1 MRKACRG
8 TGEPIIMHG
17 AFRRILLLS
26 ALFSIGIVFSF
37 APAAATLQALQTG
50 MEAPDFSL
58 KSPTNQT
65 KTFADV
71 KGEKL
76 TVLVFWSTWSA
87 KSEKVLARME
97 QLHEKYKAQGLS
109 IVAVNVDEQHVS
121 AETLTRIQE
130 MTGKLNISFP
140 VLIDHDLV
148 VFHDYGVI
156 ALPTTVI
163 VDKDRII
170 RDELSGFPLVG
181 SETMIDFIT
190 TAIEGKKTELV
201 QQKEKYQP
209 KKNALRFYNMAK
221 KMGRSKRMVDSAEMW
236 YRKAAEADPSF
247 VLPHVSLGQL
257 YLQKGD
263 RVSAQASFREAL
275 AREPGNP
282 IALCELGMILL
293 NDGKGNEALPLF
305 ETARKSEDAYAPCYY
320 YTAYAMAKQGNQ
332 KEAARL
338 FDEAEKINPF
348 DYKIFVFRAKTLE
361 EQKDLSGAFVAYKK
375 AMELILQA
383 SERRSL

>member
-1 MRKACRG
+1 
-8 TGEPIIMHG
+8 MHG
-17 AFRRILLLS
+17 AFRRILVLS
-26 ALFSIGIVFSF
+26 TLFSIGIVLSF
-37 APAAATLQALQTG
+37 APAAATLQSLQTG

-76 TVLVFWSTWSA
+76 TVLVFWSTWSS

-140 VLIDHDLV
+140 VLIDHGLV

-163 VDKDRII
+163 LDKDRII

-190 TAIEGKKTELV
+190 TAIEGKKTEIV

-209 KKNALRFYNMAK
+209 NKNALRFYNMAK
-221 KMGRSKRMVDSAEMW
+221 KMSRSKRTVDSAEMW
-236 YRKAAEADPSF
+236 FRKAAEADPSF
-247 VLPHVSLGQL
+247 VLPYVSLGQL
-257 YLQKGD
+257 YLHKGD
-263 RVSAQASFREAL
+263 RVSAEASFREAL
-275 AREPGNP
+275 TREPGNP

-293 NDGKGNEALPLF
+293 TDGKGNEALSLF

-348 DYKIFVFRAKTLE
+348 DYKIFVFRARMLE
-361 EQKDLSGAFVAYKK
+361 EQKDLNGAFVAYKK

-383 SERRSL
+383 DERRSL